1 MKESEIPIR
10 HSCPKKY
17 GISKI
22 RTIGI
27 DEICN
32 ICNYRYGYPYKGP
45 WWVRVLKVLM
55 K

>member
-27 DEICN
+27 DETCN
-32 ICNYRYGYPYKGP
+32 ICNYRYGYNEIKENN
-45 WWVRVLKVLM
+45 M
-55 K
+55 CE